1 MIIIILRGLGDELST
16 FGIKFI
22 LFLLCRASCFSFCS
36 IFNVTSKQHVIWPF
50 CLNLPG
56 IEPTNH
62 QFHSFS
68 NVAVLKI
75 IAVIKKSFVQK
86 KSTIFMIFTTSINAT
101 MQRRRL
107 VLSTLKCF
115 IIKQFPTSSHLGPN
129 QFTISSQ
136 QVPNQL
142 PTSSQ
147 LAHYQFGTDK
157 LLFTNYFATSF
168 PPVRFSNQ
176 RLQVG

>member
-50 CLNLPG
+50 CLNLPR
-56 IEPTNH
+56 IEPTNR

-75 IAVIKKSFVQK
+75 IAVIKKCFVQK
-86 KSTIFMIFTTSINAT
+86 KSTIFMIFTLFMTSINAT

-115 IIKQFPTSSHLGPN
+115 IIKQFPTSSHLAPN
-129 QFTISSQ
+129 QFTI
-136 QVPNQL
+136 
-142 PTSSQ
+142 SSQ
-147 LAHYQFGTDK
+147 LAHYQFGTDS